1 MFFFVVKGTFVWY
14 NVSGDI
20 MRIDKIKK
28 MKNGKYKLLID
39 GDNDIV
45 TYDEVILKN
54 NLLNNSEIDEELLLK
69 LNADTDYYS
78 VYNKTINYIKRRLR
92 SEKEIIL
99 YLEKNKVNKKEKNKI
114 ISELKSHGLVN
125 DYTFAKAYIADK
137 MNLSSSGPNKIKKE
151 LYKHNIEESVIEE
164 LIDKLDDSDIYEKLS
179 RLINKKIL
187 ANNKYSKY
195 QLKSKIL
202 NNFITLGYS
211 VDMINDIFDEH
222 FVEDN
227 NIIKKEYEKTYQK
240 LKRKYQGDELY
251 FKIRQN
257 LYQRG
262 FQSDEIN
269 EIINSNFE

>member
-1 MFFFVVKGTFVWY
+1 
-14 NVSGDI
+14 